1 MTLVLSRFCESEAI
15 MSAQE
20 AQMHA
25 AVQEVACKQLL
36 EVAKKVSS
44 DAPCCAETCHGLIK
58 SIASR
63 HRKRRSSTKPSRSWR
78 TWMRTTSRS

>member
-1 MTLVLSRFCESEAI
+1 MILVLSRFCESEAT

-44 DAPCCAETCHGLIK
+44 DAPAALKCAM
-58 SIASR
+58 AS
-63 HRKRRSSTKPSRSWR
+63 
-78 TWMRTTSRS
+78 